1 VRRKGTVALGILVG
15 GAMLLTSCALGNPT
29 PAVTATPG
37 HHEVLLIGDSLM
49 VQAGSQLP
57 AAFAAHGVDA
67 HVVNR
72 AINGLGLL
80 DPINSLSPT
89 DYVVKQLQENPT
101 TDTVLVELVGNCLA
115 ACQATFVPGTDAF
128 YQAWE
133 AAAQQM
139 IDAVHAQFPAVR
151 VVWTVAP
158 QLGGS
163 IAVSALSPDV
173 SRVLSLADH
182 AALGAGVDWW
192 NAFNDTN
199 GAYSQTLVYDGAVH
213 IVRADDHVHFNSDGE
228 RRAAQ
233 WIVAGLTRVWAH
245 T

>member
-1 VRRKGTVALGILVG
+1 
-15 GAMLLTSCALGNPT
+15 MLLTSCALGNPT
-29 PAVTATPG
+29 PGVTAPSA

-57 AAFAAHGVDA
+57 AAFAADGVDA

-72 AINGLGLL
+72 AFNGMGLL

-89 DYVVKQLQENPT
+89 DYVIDQLHENPT

-115 ACQATFVPGTDAF
+115 TCQATFVPGTDAF
-128 YQAWE
+128 SQAWE
-133 AAAQQM
+133 AASLQM
-139 IDAVHAQFPAVR
+139 IDAIHAQFPAVQ
-151 VVWTVAP
+151 VVWTVSP

-163 IAVSALSPDV
+163 IAASELTPDV
-173 SRVLSLADH
+173 SRVLSFYDR

-199 GAYSQTLVYDGAVH
+199 GAYSQTLIYDGSVH
-213 IVRADDHVHFNSDGE
+213 IVRADDQVHFNSDGE
-228 RRAAQ
+228 WRAAQ
-233 WIVAGLTRVWAH
+233 WAVAGLTGVWAQ